1 MHKKDR
7 MHRGCVH
14 VCTYMYGVL
23 THLVG
28 TEVGS
33 ETMRADLE
41 LLRAVDRLGDT
52 L

>member
-7 MHRGCVH
+7 MYRGCIH
-14 VCTYMYGVL
+14 VYMYGVL